1 MGESLGEECVCSHHN
16 QVLLPDASVCSLDN
30 RGGVAVMMMMMMMGW
45 GWRGGVVVGLGG
57 LNVVTT
63 E

>member
-1 MGESLGEECVCSHHN
+1 MCSHYN
-16 QVLLPDASVCSLDN
+16 QVLLPDTSVCRLDN
-30 RGGVAVMMMMMMMGW
+30 RGGVAVMM
-45 GWRGGVVVGLGG
+45 RGVGIRG

>member
-30 RGGVAVMMMMMMMGW
+30 RGGGVAVMVV
-45 GWRGGVVVGLGG
+45 GGEWVLGLGG